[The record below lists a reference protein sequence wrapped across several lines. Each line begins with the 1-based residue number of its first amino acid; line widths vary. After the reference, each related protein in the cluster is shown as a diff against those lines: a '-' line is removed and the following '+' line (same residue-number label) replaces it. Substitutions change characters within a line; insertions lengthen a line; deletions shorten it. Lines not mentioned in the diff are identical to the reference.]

1 VTDRPKNPTRPD
13 PSEFRAPRA
22 WVANSRVTP
31 KGTPGLRRP
40 GLLCPVAVA
49 LTMTLYRRHHPI
61 VGIYQF
67 SPINRGSCSEQS
79 ITSRRMFFQRSPV
92 GGTKQRLCRQNE
104 GSRATGDSFGADEF
118 SDGHAIVIRHSSI
131 PPPRLRGRRGVRGLI
146 GVRERQNG

>member
-1 VTDRPKNPTRPD
+1 MGKPD
-13 PSEFRAPRA
+13 QGARHRDPVSKQTFEKMRAELAKVIDFKVMTVLKLDPETLRSVRLYSSEPS
-22 WVANSRVTP
+22 
-31 KGTPGLRRP
+31 
-40 GLLCPVAVA
+40 
-49 LTMTLYRRHHPI
+49 Y
-61 VGIYQF
+61 
-67 SPINRGSCSEQS
+67 
-79 ITSRRMFFQRSPV
+79 PV